1 MKITKAVSK
10 LVSKKDNEYAAADP
24 VGPADIEN
32 SKLES
37 DVTDLEPT
45 EDDLPLDYTED
56 ATAETTAEELDLV
69 LTKDAKSLLKK
80 ISADNETLIDALMA
94 HNENKD
100 FSRLIKMLQ
109 NSVRLADELLLSDD
123 TLSKG
128 K

>member
-1 MKITKAVSK
+1 MKITKTVNRM
-10 LVSKKDNEYAAADP
+10 VSKKDAEYAEADP
-24 VGPADIEN
+24 IGPSDADN

-45 EDDLPLDYTED
+45 EDDLTVDYPED
-56 ATAETTAEELDLV
+56 VTAETGDGLDLL
-69 LTKDAKSLLKK
+69 LTKDSKVLLKK
-80 ISADNETLIDALMA
+80 ISKDNETLIDALMA

-109 NSVRLADELLLSDD
+109 TAVRLADELLLSDD